1 MEEPLINE
9 RQDTFWFNGEKKKK
23 RCDCGVLV
31 SELFLFF
38 LFFSFFIFFIFF
50 ILFTDLFLLPFLKK
64 NQSLIISTHK

>member
-31 SELFLFF
+31 SEFFLFF
-38 LFFSFFIFFIFF
+38 LYILYILYSF
-50 ILFTDLFLLPFLKK
+50 
-64 NQSLIISTHK
+64 H